1 LYLLHSDLKQIVGN
15 LIFKKQWISN

>member
-1 LYLLHSDLKQIVGN
+1 LLHSDLKQIVGN